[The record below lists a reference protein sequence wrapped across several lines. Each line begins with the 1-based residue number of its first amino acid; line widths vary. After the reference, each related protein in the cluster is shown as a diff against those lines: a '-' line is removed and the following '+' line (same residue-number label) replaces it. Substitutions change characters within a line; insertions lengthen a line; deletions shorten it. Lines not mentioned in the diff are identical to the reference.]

1 MKTQQM
7 KSSLILLLTALIWG
21 VAFVAQ
27 SVGMDYV
34 GPFTFNCVRSI
45 LGGLVLI
52 PCIFVLDRIRPER
65 KAGKNLSAGEC
76 CAADSKVSAED
87 GCAAGGKVSAEDG
100 CAADSKVSAEEQR
113 AGRRTLLTGGILCGV
128 LLCVASNLQQIGIAG
143 TSVGKAGFITA
154 LYIVIVPILGL
165 FFRRKCSPTVW
176 LGVLL
181 AICGL
186 YFLCINEGIHIQKG
200 DFFVFLC
207 ALCFSVHILV
217 IDHYTQLVDG
227 VKMSCIQFLVCG
239 FLSGICMFLFEN
251 PSMHNVLE
259 AWQPILYAG
268 ILSCG
273 VAYTLQ
279 IVGQKGMNPT
289 VASLI
294 LSLESVIS
302 ALAGLVLLNQKLS
315 VRETIGCVLM
325 FAAIVLAQ
333 LPAGKK
339 KASS

>member
-65 KAGKNLSAGEC
+65 KAGKNLSAG
-76 CAADSKVSAED
+76 DD
-87 GCAAGGKVSAEDG
+87 CAAGGKVSAEEDCVAG
-100 CAADSKVSAEEQR
+100 SKVSAEEQR
-113 AGRRTLLTGGILCGV
+113 AGRRTLLAGGILCGV

-186 YFLCINEGIHIQKG
+186 YFLCINEGIHIQRG

-251 PSMHNVLE
+251 PSMHNILE

-302 ALAGLVLLNQKLS
+302 ALAGLVLLDQKLS

-325 FAAIVLAQ
+325 FAAIILAQ

-339 KASS
+339 QEAGEKQAAE